1 MRPRRSG
8 SRFRLNVEKAEN
20 LLRRLA
26 LNDESAVHSVLAG
39 NPEAGGV
46 PALDRKSHA
55 LVSLGALLA
64 MGAGTT
70 SLKWMAD
77 TAYEA
82 GATDE
87 EIVGVLVA
95 AGPELG
101 LAGIVCEA
109 PKLALAMGYDVEDVL
124 S

>member
-1 MRPRRSG
+1 
-8 SRFRLNVEKAEN
+8 VENAEE

-26 LNDESAVHSVLAG
+26 LNDESAVQSVLAG
-39 NPEAGGV
+39 SPEAGGV
-46 PALDRKSHA
+46 PPLEAKIRA
-55 LVSLGALLA
+55 LVSLSALLA
-64 MGAGTT
+64 MGASTT
-70 SLKWMAD
+70 SLRWMAE

-101 LAGIVCEA
+101 VAGIVCGA
-109 PKLALAMGYDVEDVL
+109 PRLALAIGYDVEDVI

>member
-1 MRPRRSG
+1 ME
-8 SRFRLNVEKAEN
+8 VEKAEE

-26 LNDESAVHSVLAG
+26 LNDEGAVQSVLAG
-39 NPEAGGV
+39 NQEAGGV
-46 PALDRKSHA
+46 PALDAKTRA

-64 MGAGTT
+64 VGASTT
-70 SLKWMAD
+70 SLRWMAER
-77 TAYEA
+77 AYEA

-95 AGPELG
+95 VGPELG
-101 LAGIVCEA
+101 LAGIVCGA
-109 PKLALAMGYDVEDVL
+109 PRLALAVGYDVEDVM

>member
-1 MRPRRSG
+1 ME
-8 SRFRLNVEKAEN
+8 NAEE

-26 LNDESAVHSVLAG
+26 LNDESAVQSVLAG
-39 NPEAGGV
+39 SPEAGGV
-46 PALDRKSHA
+46 PALEAKIRA
-55 LVSLGALLA
+55 LVSLSALLA
-64 MGAGTT
+64 MGASTT
-70 SLKWMAD
+70 SLRWMAE

-101 LAGIVCEA
+101 VAGIVCGA
-109 PKLALAMGYDVEDVL
+109 PRLALAIGYDVEDVI